1 MQALKPG
8 FRWYG
13 DGDEVPLEFIAQ
25 SGAESVFTSLH
36 HIPYGEVWSAEEIRA
51 RRDKVAEYGLEW
63 DTVESVPVSED
74 VKLRSG
80 DFERHIEN
88 YKATIRNLAEC
99 GIKKIIYN
107 FMPVLDWIRTDLHYR
122 LPDGSRCLR
131 FDPVQFAAF
140 EIFVLKRAGAEK
152 NYSRA
157 QLEAAEKFFSA
168 LDGDGRRA
176 FERSIIDV
184 FPGCKM
190 GLEIGDVRK
199 MLERYDGI
207 GAAELKSRL
216 KMFLDEVL
224 PVAEECGSIL
234 AIHPDDPPWGGG
246 GA

>member
-1 MQALKPG
+1 MQPLKAG

-13 DGDEVPLEFIAQ
+13 DNDEVPLEFIAQ
-25 SGAESVFTSLH
+25 SGAKSVFTSLH
-36 HIPYGEVWSAEEIRA
+36 QIPYGEVWSVEDIAA
-51 RRDKVAEYGLEW
+51 RQEKVASYGLEW

-74 VKLRSG
+74 IKLRSG

-88 YKATIRNLAEC
+88 YKQTIRNLAAR
-99 GIKKIIYN
+99 GIKNIIYN

-140 EIFVLKRAGAEK
+140 EIYLLKREGAEK
-152 NYSRA
+152 NYTQA
-157 QLEAAEKFFSA
+157 QLEAAEKFFES
-168 LDGDGRRA
+168 LDGDKRKA

-199 MLERYDGI
+199 MLAKYDGI
-207 GAAELKSRL
+207 DAAKLKTHL
-216 KMFLDEVL
+216 KLFLDEVL
-224 PVAEECGSIL
+224 PVGRNLEA
-234 AIHPDDPPWGGG
+234 
-246 GA
+246 

>member
-36 HIPYGEVWSAEEIRA
+36 NIPYGEVWGVEEIRA
-51 RRDKVAEYGLEW
+51 RRDKVAGYGLEW

-107 FMPVLDWIRTDLHYR
+107 FMPVLDWIRTVLRYR
-122 LPDGSRCLR
+122 LPDGSRVPALR
-131 FDPVQFAAF
+131 TPSSS
-140 EIFVLKRAGAEK
+140 RRSR
-152 NYSRA
+152 YS
-157 QLEAAEKFFSA
+157 F
-168 LDGDGRRA
+168 
-176 FERSIIDV
+176 
-184 FPGCKM
+184 
-190 GLEIGDVRK
+190 
-199 MLERYDGI
+199 
-207 GAAELKSRL
+207 
-216 KMFLDEVL
+216 
-224 PVAEECGSIL
+224 
-234 AIHPDDPPWGGG
+234 
-246 GA
+246 